1 MNLVRT
7 FVIVSFLTF
16 AFAFLVAQIGY
27 ADDNSPKIEVFGGY
41 SYVRGEQ
48 GVNLHGWNASVAGNI
63 THYFGLVG
71 DVSGH
76 YANDSFLDGNTYT
89 FLGGPQFSF
98 RTTRM
103 TPFAHALFGVTR
115 VSTGLGLFGYNFG
128 ASQSEFAMAF
138 GGGLD
143 INLSDRFAIRAIQAD
158 YFPVRTGGNLLNS
171 FRLPFS
177 FGSDFVNNFRV
188 GAGIVIKF

>member
-1 MNLVRT
+1 MALPFILVQNT
-7 FVIVSFLTF
+7 
-16 AFAFLVAQIGY
+16 Y
-27 ADDNSPKIEVFGGY
+27 AEDDNPKIEVFGGY

-63 THYFGLVG
+63 THYFGIVG

-76 YANDSFLDGNTYT
+76 YANGSFLDGSTYT

-98 RTTRM
+98 RTTRL

-115 VSTGLGLFGYNFG
+115 VSTGLGLFGFNFG
-128 ASQSEFAMAF
+128 ASQSNLAMAF

-158 YFPVRTGGNLLNS
+158 YFPVRSGGNILDR
-171 FRLPFS
+171 FGLPFN
-177 FGSDFVNNFRV
+177 FGSNFVNNFRFS
-188 GAGIVIKF
+188 AGIVLKF